1 MFTRFYI
8 SILFVFCVQQSV
20 AFSQDSSLSIQTGS
34 FSISHTSV
42 EILGQEMATSYNDM
56 LDQNEQVSYE
66 IYVPTNY
73 DPNKPSGIMVY
84 ISPQDSIK
92 TPNGWMD
99 IMEQNNLIWIAATQ
113 SGNKVMAG
121 KRVLMAVMALPLLQ
135 KNYAINGNRIYVS
148 GLSGG
153 GRVASIV
160 AMQYPNMFKG
170 GIYNCGSNFW
180 GDQTPLQIDLIKQN
194 RFVFITG
201 SEDFNLE
208 DTKSVRRKYRKAGVE
223 NTKLM
228 VIQRMGHQNPNRR
241 KFMQAIEY
249 LDENK
254 AIN

>member
-8 SILFVFCVQQSV
+8 SILLIFCVQQSI
-20 AFSQDSSLSIQTGS
+20 AYSQDISPSIQTGA
-34 FSISHTSV
+34 FSISNTPI
-42 EILGQEMATSYNDM
+42 EILGQEMASSYIDM
-56 LDQNEQVSYE
+56 LDQNEQITWE
-66 IYVPTNY
+66 IYVPTTY
-73 DPNKPSGIMVY
+73 DANKPSGIMVY
-84 ISPQDSIK
+84 ISPQNSIK

-99 IMEQNNLIWIAATQ
+99 IMEQNNLIWVAATQ

-160 AMQYPNMFKG
+160 ATQYPNIFKG

-180 GDQTPLQIDLIKQN
+180 GDQTPTQIDLIKQN
-194 RFVFITG
+194 RFVFVTG

-208 DTKSVRRKYRKAGVE
+208 DTKSVRSKYRKAGVE

-228 VIQRMGHQNPNRR
+228 VIPRMGHQNPNRR
-241 KFMQAIEY
+241 KFTQAIKY

-254 AIN
+254 AVN